1 MAQWQW
7 AMFFYILAFIGFT
20 GGDTFY
26 NALLLNVA
34 NRKQTDYV
42 SSLGYAFGYIGG
54 GLFFAFCV
62 LLYLQPTWFGLSD
75 GVAGI
80 QVSFVAVSIWWTIF
94 AIPIFLYIKEIKS
107 SQTIPWTTKIKTGL
121 LQVFQTLKK
130 IKEHKPIF
138 YFLIAYWFYIDGATT
153 IVKMSVDYGIALGFP
168 ASSLI
173 VALLLVQFI
182 AFPAT
187 LLYYKFGQKI
197 GFKRAILVAIFG
209 YVLITF
215 LGVLMTKVIHFYI
228 LAAGIG
234 CFQGSIFALS
244 RSYYASLIPKKQA
257 GEFYG
262 FYSMWTRFAS
272 LLGPFLVGVVAKY
285 SGNSRLSILS
295 IVVLFFIGAFL
306 FIKLVDNP
314 QN

>member
-1 MAQWQW
+1 M
-7 AMFFYILAFIGFT
+7 
-20 GGDTFY
+20 
-26 NALLLNVA
+26 
-34 NRKQTDYV
+34 
-42 SSLGYAFGYIGG
+42 
-54 GLFFAFCV
+54 
-62 LLYLQPTWFGLSD
+62 
-75 GVAGI
+75 
-80 QVSFVAVSIWWTIF
+80 
-94 AIPIFLYIKEIKS
+94 
-107 SQTIPWTTKIKTGL
+107 
-121 LQVFQTLKK
+121 
-130 IKEHKPIF
+130 
-138 YFLIAYWFYIDGATT
+138 
-153 IVKMSVDYGIALGFP
+153 
-168 ASSLI
+168 
-173 VALLLVQFI
+173 VQFI

-272 LLGPFLVGVVAKY
+272 LLGPFLVGVVF
-285 SGNSRLSILS
+285 SSS
-295 IVVLFFIGAFL
+295 
-306 FIKLVDNP
+306 
-314 QN
+314 